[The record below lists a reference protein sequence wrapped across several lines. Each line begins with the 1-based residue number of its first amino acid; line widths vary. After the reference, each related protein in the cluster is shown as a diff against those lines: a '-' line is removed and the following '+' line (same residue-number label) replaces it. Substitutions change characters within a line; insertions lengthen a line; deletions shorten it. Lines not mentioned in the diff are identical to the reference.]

1 MAMKDD
7 LLFEMLRECD
17 VCIHLAGKL
26 PPGALDWRPTPKQR
40 STLELMRYISFT
52 GPAFLRSL
60 LDGNWDFIGGG
71 RTTRIVKGDAT
82 CLSISA
88 ASILAKVTRDRIMR
102 AEAPNYPGFDF
113 EFNKGYP
120 CPRHKAALQWYG
132 PTAIH
137 RRSWVFMEHLPWT
150 GCPRVRPPE
159 AQQSLFPPRGDGA

>member
-60 LDGNWDFIGGG
+60 LDGNWDAYSKMESESHLVGA
-71 RTTRIVKGDAT
+71 GDFV
-82 CLSISA
+82 A
-88 ASILAKVTRDRIMR
+88 AMERQ
-102 AEAPNYPGFDF
+102 
-113 EFNKGYP
+113 
-120 CPRHKAALQWYG
+120 KAAIRAIFGEFAEQDLFTRKVKS
-132 PTAIH
+132 PTGEELTLGRGILD
-137 RRSWVFMEHLPWT
+137 LPLRFLI
-150 GCPRVRPPE
+150 GYRMQLFLY
-159 AQQSLFPPRGDGA
+159 AKAAGNSSLDTANCWWGVDWPKS